1 MKLYDF
7 APAPNPRR
15 VRIFLAEKGIALPMV
30 QVNLR
35 ANEQFSPAFRAVN
48 ADCTVPVLELDDGT
62 RIADVLA
69 ICVYFETA
77 QPEPPLMG
85 VGAQDRADVAAW
97 QRRVERDG
105 FLAVVEA
112 FRNST
117 PGFKGRA
124 LPGADDYEQIPALA
138 ERGRAR
144 LGRFFAMMDASLAG
158 DYAAVLTQFH
168 VDYYSTDQPW
178 AEGTLDYASAHGV
191 PIWNADQWL
200 DFVETRH
207 DANFTDLAW
216 NNIAGTLSFNLA
228 ATTTVGISLTTMLPL
243 SYGGRNLQTVTL
255 DRNPASFSSQTI
267 KGVAAAGAVVPTYP
281 DGVMTL
287 VHGSA
292 AVPDASSMGDDRIVF
307 AFLGADGRFMLSE
320 PISLKVG
327 RLNWTP
333 DWPRQPRDQWRR
345 GRFTTSDAQS

>member
-35 ANEQFSPAFRAVN
+35 ASEQFGPAFRAVN
-48 ADCTVPVLELDDGT
+48 ADCTVPVLELDDGA

-69 ICVYFETA
+69 ICVYFETL

-85 VGAQDRADVAAW
+85 IGARDKANVAAW

-124 LPGADDYEQIPALA
+124 LPGPDDYEQIPTLA

-144 LGRFFAMMDASLAG
+144 LGKFFGMMNASLADREFVAG
-158 DYAAVLTQFH
+158 KQYSIADITALVT
-168 VDYYSTDQPW
+168 VD
-178 AEGTLDYASAHGV
+178 
-191 PIWNADQWL
+191 
-200 DFVETRH
+200 F
-207 DANFTDLAW
+207 
-216 NNIAGTLSFNLA
+216 AGW
-228 ATTTVGISLTTMLPL
+228 
-243 SYGGRNLQTVTL
+243 
-255 DRNPASFSSQTI
+255 I
-267 KGVAAAGAVVPTYP
+267 KLHIPDDCSHLRRWYDTVAARP
-281 DGVMTL
+281 
-287 VHGSA
+287 SA
-292 AVPDASSMGDDRIVF
+292 KA
-307 AFLGADGRFMLSE
+307 
-320 PISLKVG
+320 
-327 RLNWTP
+327 
-333 DWPRQPRDQWRR
+333 
-345 GRFTTSDAQS
+345 